1 MAYVALSN
9 LESAM
14 AASHITEYNQ
24 YYRDARYRHLLEMNN
39 YSHELDN
46 PSNFTDIF
54 CSDSLKSLLAI
65 PNKYCYKHFDDEDIL
80 YSRIS
85 LSAEKKMIIGNTYK
99 NVVARKSGMIDML
112 LGGLILEKTYFVNDD
127 KLDIFASMFQLYSLC
142 SDYLDNSQQ
151 TDVSLI
157 HPKLIDKIKDLIEQF
172 QYEVTMNPLDPSYNS
187 LDNLQIEIM
196 IMINLAAQY
205 LKLINIWCFIN
216 KIDFHQLSPPMQ
228 IKYIKLINN
237 YIALI
242 FEIAFIKE

>member
-1 MAYVALSN
+1 MTDIEDITTMITQMN
-9 LESAM
+9 LD
-14 AASHITEYNQ
+14 EYNQ
-24 YYRDARYRHLLEMNN
+24 YYRDERYKRLTELVHF
-39 YSHELDN
+39 SQDLDN
-46 PSNFTDIF
+46 PHRWQEIVTTT
-54 CSDSLKSLLAI
+54 SLENLLQI
-65 PNKYCYKHFDDEDIL
+65 PNRYCYKHFDDEDIL

-142 SDYLDNSQQ
+142 SDYLDNPQQ

-157 HPKLIDKIKDLIEQF
+157 HPKLIDIIKDLIEKF

-187 LDNLQIEIM
+187 FDNIQLEIM

-205 LKLINIWCFIN
+205 LKLVNIWCYIN
-216 KIDFHQLSPPMQ
+216 KTDFHQLSSLMQ